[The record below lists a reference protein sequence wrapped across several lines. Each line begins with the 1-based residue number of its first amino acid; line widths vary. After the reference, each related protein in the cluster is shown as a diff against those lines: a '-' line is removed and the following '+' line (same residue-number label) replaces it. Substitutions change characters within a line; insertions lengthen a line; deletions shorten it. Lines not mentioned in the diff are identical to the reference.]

1 MKTDKDDLVTRHAT
15 LEEIGVLLSWA
26 ETEGWNPG
34 IGDAGLFY
42 EADESGYFVSYLND
56 VLVAGISVVK
66 QNDEHAFLGL
76 YLCHPEY
83 RGKGIGLKTWNAG
96 LSSVGARCVGLDGV
110 VDQQENYSRSGF
122 SYVHRNVRYAG
133 RMSQLVSALESSI
146 TPDNKKICIATI
158 SDLNAVV
165 EYDAQVGGFE
175 RSSFYKAWLKNQSTR
190 RTMIAMEHE
199 RIVGIA
205 AIRRCASGYKV
216 GPWLA
221 NNTSVAST
229 LLYETVKPYQIEGVM
244 IDIPEPNR
252 AAEQLLQTSGFAPVF
267 ETARMY
273 RGEAPKI
280 DTDRLYGVATLE
292 LG

>member
-15 LEEIGVLLSWA
+15 LDEIGVLLSWA
-26 ETEGWNPG
+26 ENEGWNPG

-66 QNDEHAFLGL
+66 QNDKHAFLGL

-133 RMSQLVSALESSI
+133 PISQLISELESSSTNNGI
-146 TPDNKKICIATI
+146 KTSLATI
-158 SDLNAVV
+158 EDLNAVV
-165 EYDAQVGGFE
+165 EYDAHVGGLE
-175 RSSFYKAWLKNQSTR
+175 RPTFYKAWLKNHSTR
-190 RTMIAMEHE
+190 KTMIAMANE
-199 RIVGIA
+199 RIVGVA
-205 AIRRCASGYKV
+205 GIRQCASGYKV

-221 NNTSVAST
+221 DNATVAST
-229 LLYETVKPYQIEGVM
+229 LIYETVKPYQHESVM

-252 AAEQLLQTSGFAPVF
+252 AAAELLQSSGFAPVF

-273 RGEAPKI
+273 RGAAPSI
-280 DTDRLYGVATLE
+280 DTDRLFGVATLE